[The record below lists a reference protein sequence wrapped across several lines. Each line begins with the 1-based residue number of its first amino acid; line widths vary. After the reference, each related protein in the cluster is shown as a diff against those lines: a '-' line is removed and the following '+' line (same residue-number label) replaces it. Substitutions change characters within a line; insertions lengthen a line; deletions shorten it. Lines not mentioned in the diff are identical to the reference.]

1 MREHN
6 TPASYDLGNHDAA
19 PHAPNAWI
27 DIWWPVFVIGF
38 GIFFVSTICSWNPT
52 W

>member
-6 TPASYDLGNHDAA
+6 TLPSYDAGNHDAA
-19 PHAPNAWI
+19 PHAPNVAI

-38 GIFFVSTICSWNPT
+38 GLAFVAIICSWNPT

>member
-1 MREHN
+1 MSER
-6 TPASYDLGNHDAA
+6 TAQASYDEDNQDAA
-19 PHAPNAWI
+19 SHAPNLWI

-38 GIFFVSTICSWNPT
+38 GATFVAIICSWNPK